1 MTSSEDKNNNDS
13 KTVGLGVDIVDIA
26 RMRDI
31 LDKTPNFIEYTYTP
45 VEAEYCQKSSR
56 FVEHYATHFA
66 AKEAVLKALGCGF
79 AEGVVPKDVEVLHD
93 EKGKP
98 YVELY
103 GRVKGIAE
111 ELKIK
116 DIPISLSFT
125 NTEAVGFAIA
135 LTEESA
141 FENEVLKKSKDP
153 MAELTKQFKEA
164 KKILEE
170 NPKDF
175 CPSEN
180 QKESEDEEEPEEN

>member
-1 MTSSEDKNNNDS
+1 MTINDVQNINDS
-13 KTVGLGVDIVDIA
+13 KTVGLGVDIVDIS

-31 LDKTPNFIEYTYTP
+31 LDKTPNFIEYTYTSA
-45 VEAEYCQKSSR
+45 EAEYCQKSSR

-66 AKEAVLKALGCGF
+66 AKEAVLKALGIGF
-79 AEGVVPKDVEVLHD
+79 AEGISPKDVEVLHD
-93 EKGKP
+93 DKGKP
-98 YVELY
+98 YIELY
-103 GRVKGIAE
+103 GRVKGAAE
-111 ELKIK
+111 ELGIK

-164 KKILEE
+164 KKILDQ
-170 NPKDF
+170 NPKEF
-175 CPSEN
+175 N
-180 QKESEDEEEPEEN
+180 NGQKDKED

>member
-1 MTSSEDKNNNDS
+1 MAEDANQNIDDKNS
-13 KTVGLGVDIVDIA
+13 VGLGVDIVDIA
-26 RMRDI
+26 RMREI
-31 LDKTPNFIEYTYTP
+31 LDKTPNFIDHTYTS

-66 AKEAVLKALGCGF
+66 AKEAVLKALGLGF
-79 AEGVVPKDVEVLHD
+79 AEGIIPKDVEVLHD

-98 YVELY
+98 YVDLH

-170 NPKDF
+170 APKELLREPND
-175 CPSEN
+175 N
-180 QKESEDEEEPEEN
+180 EDEE

>member
-1 MTSSEDKNNNDS
+1 MSTNEVRNTNDS
-13 KTVGLGVDIVDIA
+13 KTVGLGVDIVDVT

-31 LDKTPNFIEYTYTP
+31 LNKTPNFIEHTYTSQ
-45 VEAEYCQKSSR
+45 EAEYCQKSSR

-79 AEGVVPKDVEVLHD
+79 SEGVSPKDVEVLHD
-93 EKGKP
+93 DKGKP
-98 YVELY
+98 YVELH

-116 DIPISLSFT
+116 DLPISLSFT

-170 NPKDF
+170 APKELPND
-175 CPSEN
+175 PSN
-180 QKESEDEEEPEEN
+180 NEDQG

>member
-1 MTSSEDKNNNDS
+1 MSSEANQNIDKN
-13 KTVGLGVDIVDIA
+13 KTVGLGVDIVDIS

-31 LDKTPNFIEYTYTP
+31 LDKTPNFIEYTYTSI
-45 VEAEYCQKSSR
+45 EAEYCQKSSR

-66 AKEAVLKALGCGF
+66 AKEAVLKALGIGF
-79 AEGVVPKDVEVLHD
+79 AEGVGPKDVEVLHD

-103 GRVKGIAE
+103 GRVKGVAE
-111 ELKIK
+111 ELRIK

-125 NTEAVGFAIA
+125 NNEAVGFAIA

-175 CPSEN
+175 FSSEN
-180 QKESEDEEEPEEN
+180 QKDKEDNEESEEN

>member
-1 MTSSEDKNNNDS
+1 MSSETNQNIDKS
-13 KTVGLGVDIVDIA
+13 KTVGLGVDIVDIS

-31 LDKTPNFIEYTYTP
+31 LEKTPNFIEHTYTS

-79 AEGVVPKDVEVLHD
+79 SEGVSPKDVEVLHD
-93 EKGKP
+93 IKGKP
-98 YVELY
+98 YVELH
-103 GRVKGIAE
+103 GRVNGIAK

-116 DIPISLSFT
+116 DLPISLSFT

-141 FENEVLKKSKDP
+141 FENEVLTKSKDP
-153 MAELTKQFKEA
+153 MAELTKKFKEA
-164 KKILEE
+164 KKILDE

-175 CPSEN
+175 PIDSSN
-180 QKESEDEEEPEEN
+180 NEDKD

>member
-1 MTSSEDKNNNDS
+1 MPSNEVQNTNDS

-31 LDKTPNFIEYTYTP
+31 LDKTPNFIEHTYTS
-45 VEAEYCQKSSR
+45 VEVEYCQKSSR

-66 AKEAVLKALGCGF
+66 AKEAVLKALGLGF
-79 AEGVVPKDVEVLHD
+79 AEGLSPKDVEVLHD
-93 EKGKP
+93 DKGKP
-98 YVELY
+98 YVILH
-103 GRVKGIAE
+103 GRAKGAAE
-111 ELKIK
+111 ELDIK
-116 DIPISLSFT
+116 DVPISLSFT

-170 NPKDF
+170 ASQEIQKGESNEKD
-175 CPSEN
+175 
-180 QKESEDEEEPEEN
+180 KED

>member
-1 MTSSEDKNNNDS
+1 MTSEANQNIEDN
-13 KTVGLGVDIVDIA
+13 KTVGLGVDIVDIS

-31 LDKTPNFIEYTYTP
+31 LDKTPNFIEHTYTSA
-45 VEAEYCQKSSR
+45 ETEYCQKSSR

-66 AKEAVLKALGCGF
+66 AKEAVLKALGLGF
-79 AEGVVPKDVEVLHD
+79 AEGIAPKDVEVLHD

-98 YVELY
+98 YIELY
-103 GRVKGIAE
+103 GRVKGAAE
-111 ELKIK
+111 ELGVK

-170 NPKDF
+170 SPK
-175 CPSEN
+175 ELN
-180 QKESEDEEEPEEN
+180 NEQNNKED

>member
-1 MTSSEDKNNNDS
+1 MSVNEDQNIDDS

-31 LDKTPNFIEYTYTP
+31 LDKTPNFIEHTYTSA
-45 VEAEYCQKSSR
+45 EAEYCQKSSR

-79 AEGVVPKDVEVLHD
+79 SEGVSPKDVEVLHD
-93 EKGKP
+93 DKGKP

-116 DIPISLSFT
+116 DLPISLSFT

-170 NPKDF
+170 NPK
-175 CPSEN
+175 ELN
-180 QKESEDEEEPEEN
+180 NEQKDKED

>member
-1 MTSSEDKNNNDS
+1 MPTKEDQNIDDS
-13 KTVGLGVDIVDIA
+13 KTVGLGVDIVDIT

-31 LDKTPNFIEYTYTP
+31 LDKTPNFIEHTYTSA
-45 VEAEYCQKSSR
+45 EAEYCQKSSR

-79 AEGVVPKDVEVLHD
+79 SEGVSPKDVEVLHD
-93 EKGKP
+93 DKGKP
-98 YVELY
+98 YVELH

-116 DIPISLSFT
+116 DLPISLSFT

-141 FENEVLKKSKDP
+141 FENEVLTKSKDP
-153 MAELTKQFKEA
+153 MAELTKKFKEA
-164 KKILEE
+164 KKILDE
-170 NPKDF
+170 NPK
-175 CPSEN
+175 ELN
-180 QKESEDEEEPEEN
+180 NEQKNKED